1 MAKPK
6 CVLLD
11 AGPVIALHSA
21 GIWEQFCDRYEVVVS
36 EIVASDEALWH
47 SRDEV
52 TGDRAVIDLRE
63 AQAQGLVVIQAATTG
78 ELLSLTSRFDTVFA
92 GGLHDGELEAL
103 ALLCERSDFE
113 HTIFCAGDGAAIQ
126 AAVMVGMDERCDSLE
141 SLLDSVGL
149 SQRLEWPFTRE
160 FHDQHRREGLDNRL
174 SGLGLR
180 RENL

>member
-11 AGPVIALHSA
+11 AGPVIALHQA
-21 GIWEQFCDRYEVVVS
+21 GVWEQFCDRYDVVVS
-36 EIVASDEALWH
+36 EIVADDEALWH
-47 SRDEV
+47 SRDDV
-52 TGDRAVIDLRE
+52 TGARATICLRDAE
-63 AQAQGLVVIQAATTG
+63 ATGLITIEAATTG
-78 ELLSLTSRFDTVFA
+78 ELLSLTTRFDDVFA

-103 ALLCERSDFE
+103 ALLVERQDFE
-113 HTIFCAGDGAAIQ
+113 DTIFCAGDGAAIQ

-141 SLLDSVGL
+141 ALLDSVGL
-149 SQRLEWPFTRE
+149 SKKLGWPFTKE

-180 RENL
+180 R